1 MEEAEEDIMKRPP
14 RSAKEGIFAHGLGFS
29 VI

>member
-14 RSAKEGIFAHGLGFS
+14 RSAKEGIFAHGLALA
-29 VI
+29 